1 MKNSIKQFVVI
12 GLGNFGHYLAASL
25 YEKGNEVL
33 AIDVDPDKVQAV
45 KDRVSQAVIADA
57 TQGKILQSLGVSKV
71 DAAVISIGSIME
83 ASALACMNLKDLGV
97 EQIIAK
103 ANSEIHSRLLYK
115 VGASQV
121 IFPEKDQALAL
132 GERLH
137 NPNILE
143 YMRFVDGY
151 SIVEFAPGQSF
162 IGKQLKDLDLINRYG
177 IQVIAVKG
185 AVGEQP
191 SMIPKGDFV
200 IQPRDIL
207 IMLGPNAA
215 LDKLE
220 RLKE

>member
-1 MKNSIKQFVVI
+1 MKNSLKQFVVI
-12 GLGNFGHYLAASL
+12 GLGNFGHYLASNL

-45 KDRVSQAVIADA
+45 KDKVSQAVVADA
-57 TQGKILQSLGVSKV
+57 TQGKILESLGVSKV

-83 ASALACMNLKDLGV
+83 ASALTCMNLKDLGV
-97 EQIIAK
+97 ETVIAK

-132 GERLH
+132 AERLH

-151 SIVEFAPGQSF
+151 SIVEFAPSRSF
-162 IGKQLKDLDLINRYG
+162 MGKRLKDLDLINRYG

-185 AVGEQP
+185 VSPKQLTMIPTGDFIIQP
-191 SMIPKGDFV
+191 S
-200 IQPRDIL
+200 DIL
-207 IMLGPNAA
+207 ILLGPNKA
-215 LDKLE
+215 LEKLE
-220 RLKE
+220 SLKD

>member
-12 GLGNFGHYLAASL
+12 GLGNFGHYLASSL
-25 YEKGNEVL
+25 YGKGNEVL

-45 KDRVSQAVIADA
+45 KDQVSQAVIADA

-71 DAAVISIGSIME
+71 DAAVVSIGSMME

-97 EQIIAK
+97 EHIIAK

-132 GERLH
+132 AERLH

-151 SIVEFAPGQSF
+151 SIVEFAPAQNF
-162 IGKQLKDLDLINRYG
+162 MGKRLKDLDLINRYG
-177 IQVIAVKG
+177 IQVIAIKG
-185 AVGEQP
+185 AVGEQL
-191 SMIPKGDFV
+191 SMIPTGDFI
-200 IQPRDIL
+200 IQPSDIL
-207 IMLGPNAA
+207 ILLGPNAA